1 MVRSE
6 EGIILNQRNYAL
18 ELITDSGMLESKEAT
33 TPMEQQSKLTI
44 VDFDEQFGSNRT
56 DSLLQNLEQY
66 RRTIGRLLYLTM
78 F

>member
-1 MVRSE
+1 MARSE

>member
-1 MVRSE
+1 MARSE
-6 EGIILNQRNYAL
+6 EGIILNQRKYAL
-18 ELITDSGMLESKEAT
+18 ELITDYGMLESKEAT

-56 DSLLQNLEQY
+56 DSLLQNVEQY